1 MLVRRPDE
9 LESLRP
15 GQGPG
20 AHAAL
25 RDLISPKV
33 LGGPTVRGHHS
44 PDDGHVEIGF
54 LDGPKS
60 LPQIQVRDHDDRRLV
75 DLREIEGLGREG
87 EAFFRVTR
95 SHTRSR
101 PVTLA
106 AAQSEVEISLFRLR
120 WQSGGRSAPLPE
132 D

>member
-1 MLVRRPDE
+1 MFVRRPDE

-15 GQGPG
+15 GQGPR

-54 LDGPKS
+54 VDGPKS

-75 DLREIEGLGREG
+75 VLCESDGMVREG
-87 EAFFRVTR
+87 DAFFRLTR
-95 SHTRSR
+95 IYSRTRTVSC
-101 PVTLA
+101 A
-106 AAQSEVEISLFRLR
+106 
-120 WQSGGRSAPLPE
+120 
-132 D
+132 